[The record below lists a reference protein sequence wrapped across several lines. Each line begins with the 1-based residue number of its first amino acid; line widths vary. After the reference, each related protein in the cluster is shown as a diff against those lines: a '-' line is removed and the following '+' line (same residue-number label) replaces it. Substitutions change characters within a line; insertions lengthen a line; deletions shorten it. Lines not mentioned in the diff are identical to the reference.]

1 MAASD
6 PSSPE
11 RGPPL
16 SAFTEDFYVEEVR
29 IDGETLYYY
38 GMPLKPPEVVMQ
50 NVWQA
55 FYDTGLE
62 PQLTTKSGRYV
73 IVAEPKSHGI
83 DGFPWK
89 NVLLFVAT
97 VFSTLLVGAQWF
109 YVDPIQEPIRA
120 ITVAW
125 PFSAAILFVLGTH
138 ELGHYAMS
146 RYHDVDASLPY
157 FIPFPT
163 LIGTMGAVIRM
174 RGRMPDRK
182 ALFDIGAAGPLAGLV
197 ATVIVTIVGLQLPPV
212 SAPPGFD
219 PGPDPVTIELM
230 FPPLIK
236 ILATLTNQPLTYQDP
251 LTNVHPVVIGGWAG
265 CFVTLLNLI
274 PVGQLDGGHIMRAMF
289 GERHDTVATLVPVGL
304 FGLAG
309 YLHYIEHYS
318 LNNVFIWIFWGG
330 LAAFV
335 AAAGSARPVRDDDDL
350 GTARMAIGFLTFALG
365 LLCFMSVP
373 VAIVN

>member
-1 MAASD
+1 MSARD
-6 PSSPE
+6 LSPDA
-11 RGPPL
+11 GPPL
-16 SAFTEDFYVEEVR
+16 SSFDDEFYVEEVR
-29 IDGETLYYY
+29 TDGETLYYY
-38 GMPLKPPEVVMQ
+38 GMPLRQPDVVMQ
-50 NVWQA
+50 HVWQTFHDA
-55 FYDTGLE
+55 GYE
-62 PQLTTKSGRYV
+62 PQLTTRAGRYV
-73 IVAEPKSHGI
+73 IVAEPAGGGI
-83 DGFPWK
+83 DGIPWK

-109 YVDPIQEPIRA
+109 FVDPFANPLEA
-120 ITVAW
+120 VTTAW
-125 PFSAAILFVLGTH
+125 PFSAAILVVLGTH

-197 ATVIVTIVGLQLPPV
+197 ATVVVTVVGLQLPPV
-212 SAPPGFD
+212 QAPPGFD
-219 PGPDPVTIELM
+219 PGPNAVTIQLA
-230 FPPLIK
+230 FPPLIR
-236 ILATLTNQPLTYQDP
+236 ILAELTSQPLSYQDP
-251 LTNVHPVVIGGWAG
+251 TVNVHPVVIGGWAG

-289 GERHDTVATLVPVGL
+289 GERQETLATLVPVGL

-309 YLHYIEHYS
+309 FLHFVEHYS

-335 AAAGSARPVRDDDDL
+335 AAAGSARPVSEEEELD
-350 GTARMAIGFLTFALG
+350 TTRMALGVLTFLLG
-365 LLCFMSVP
+365 VLCFMPVP
-373 VAIVN
+373 VAIVG